1 MNKYLITVIIP
12 TAEMEFD
19 IYIPNSKKVGSVK
32 KFILEAIAELT
43 DNVYDKNINEVRMI
57 DRKTSIEYDNNL
69 YIKDTNIK
77 NGTKLI
83 FL

>member
-19 IYIPNSKKVGSVK
+19 IFIPNGKKVGAVK
-32 KFILEAIAELT
+32 KFILEALKDLT
-43 DNVYDKNINEVRMI
+43 DNVYSKAIDEVRMI

-69 YIKDTNIK
+69 YVKDTNIK
-77 NGTKLI
+77 NGTKLVVI
-83 FL
+83 